1 MALVTTKEKSQQ
13 SLSGD
18 DLFKSVRSFFT
29 EIPDHRA
36 ANTSYP
42 LVDALMSCFSIF
54 SLKSPS
60 LLAHEHFIAT
70 KSMKNNFSTIFGV
83 KHMPSDTQMR
93 TIVDAVDT
101 TQLQDS
107 LTKTL
112 KLAEEAGLID
122 NYRYLDDN
130 LIISIDGT
138 CFFCSNSIKCDC
150 CQVKKRKKGMEYSHS
165 MFAASIVHPDKK
177 QVLPIAPEPI
187 TKQDGKSKNDHELN
201 AAKRLLQR
209 LKKDHPGLK
218 VTIVADG
225 LFSKGPLIKLVL
237 QLGFNYII
245 SAKPKDHKYLFECF
259 DKKEFFGI
267 VDEALGAK
275 RPVIERMTIKRGD
288 MTHIFEFANDM
299 SLNQTHHDLK
309 VGFIKYW
316 EISKKGTQHFTWVTN
331 HRITKQNVFKLM
343 KAARVRWKIENETF
357 NTLKNQGYHFEHN
370 FGHGTQNLS
379 NNMAIIMMN
388 VFLVD
393 QIQEICCK
401 LFRQI
406 KDQKLS
412 RRFMWELFRSYFVSI
427 PFTSWSALLS
437 FAVGNIP
444 TG

>member
-1 MALVTTKEKSQQ
+1 VFVATKEKLQQ

-18 DLFKSVRSFFT
+18 DLFKSVRSFFAVV
-29 EIPDHRA
+29 PDHRA

-42 LVDALMSCFSIF
+42 LVDALMGCFSVF

-60 LLAHEHFIAT
+60 LLAHKHFMAS
-70 KSMKNNFSTIFGV
+70 KSMGNNFSTMYGV
-83 KHMPSDTQMR
+83 KQIPSDTQMR
-93 TIVDAVDT
+93 TILDKVEMT
-101 TQLQDS
+101 HLQNS

-112 KLAEEAGLID
+112 KLAQEAGLID
-122 NYRYLDDN
+122 HYRYLDGD

-138 CFFCSNSIKCDC
+138 CFFCSNSIQCDC
-150 CQVKKRKKGMEYSHS
+150 CQVKNRKSGIEYSHS

-187 TKQDGKSKNDHELN
+187 TKQDGKSKNDHELR
-201 AAKRLLQR
+201 AAARLLQR
-209 LKKDHPGLK
+209 LKKDHPDLK
-218 VTIVADG
+218 ITIVADG
-225 LFSKGPLIKLVL
+225 LFSKGPLIKLVQ

-259 DKKEFFGI
+259 EKKEFFGI

-275 RPVIERMTIKRGD
+275 HPVIERVTIRRGGV
-288 MTHIFEFANDM
+288 THIFEFANDM
-299 SLNQTHHDLK
+299 PLNQKHHDLK

-316 EISKKGTQHFTWVTN
+316 EVSKKGTQHFSWVTN
-331 HRITKQNVFKLM
+331 HKITKENVFKLM
-343 KAARVRWKIENETF
+343 KAARARWKIENETF

-370 FGHGTQNLS
+370 YGHGSKNLA

-388 VFLVD
+388 AFLVD

-401 LFRQI
+401 IFQQI
-406 KDQKLS
+406 RDLGRT
-412 RRFMWELFRSYFVSI
+412 RRSMWESFRSYFVCI
-427 PFTSWSALLS
+427 PFPSWSALLS
-437 FAVGNIP
+437 FALENAS